1 VIFIANDI
9 TGSDNDKSPLEV
21 SQLFR
26 KTLYIIRRQFKDTPV
41 FWVSV
46 TPTPL
51 RWHVWPEIKE
61 AGDMIREICEDHRNT
76 HYIDTERYFT
86 NANGLPRAELFLD
99 DRLHLNDEGY
109 RVWSGVIK
117 HELDKILMK

>member
-1 VIFIANDI
+1 
-9 TGSDNDKSPLEV
+9 
-21 SQLFR
+21 
-26 KTLYIIRRQFKDTPV
+26 
-41 FWVSV
+41 
-46 TPTPL
+46 
-51 RWHVWPEIKE
+51 
-61 AGDMIREICEDHRNT
+61 MIREICEDHRNT

-117 HELDKILMK
+117 NELDKILMK